1 MHCAQAEL
9 EAAVPILVD
18 HLLVH
23 ASTDQKSSRVP
34 FFCPLRTVVGQKLS
48 LCTRFISND
57 DIDTALSRLNCVYE
71 SSSGMDE
78 HTNTERDRDRD
89 RDDLVNVR
97 STLPPSRSD
106 CFRQVVGGGFRA
118 GPRALPPWVNGGLR
132 HRQAPNERI
141 RSGAA
146 RNMWQGKMQSRAG
159 GARAATQGIAG
170 VSRPVARY
178 R

>member
-71 SSSGMDE
+71 SSSGLDE
-78 HTNTERDRDRD
+78 HTETERDRDRD
-89 RDDLVNVR
+89 DLANVR
-97 STLPPSRSD
+97 ATLPPSRSD

-132 HRQAPNERI
+132 HRQAPDERI
-141 RSGAA
+141 RSGTA
-146 RNMWQGKMQSRAG
+146 RSTWQSKMQSRVG
-159 GARAATQGIAG
+159 GARVATQGISV
-170 VSRPVARY
+170 VSRPVARC